1 MKVGIVC
8 YPVKGGSGVVA
19 SELGLA
25 LSAMGVEVHFFSYAL
40 PFRLTGFDEKF
51 IFHQVEVS
59 DYPLFQH
66 SPYTLTLATRLAEES
81 RRVGLDII
89 HAHYAIPHAVS
100 GYLAKQILGSD
111 LPRLITTLHGTDITL
126 VGLDPSFH
134 AVTKFS
140 MDVCDA
146 LTTVSRYIYDKTYES
161 FGITKPIK
169 VIHNFVD
176 NERFRPNQKGCDRSI
191 FARPDEKII
200 MHMSNYRPVKNASDV
215 VRVFKRINDVIPSRL
230 VLIGDG
236 PDAPNVLRLA
246 EQLGLKDRTLF
257 LGGQDTVETILCKAD
272 LFLLPSASEA
282 FGLAALEALA
292 SGVPVVGSIVG
303 GLPELVKDGEVG
315 FLEPIADVDAMA
327 RRSLE
332 ILSNT
337 DLHRKMSENARKLTV
352 EKFDTKAI
360 VRQYYDFYQQV
371 IDGTWHGDEMPLKS
385 DTSSAGNG

>member
-66 SPYTLTLATRLAEES
+66 SPYTLTLATRLADES

-100 GYLAKQILGSD
+100 GYIAKQILGGR
-111 LPRLITTLHGTDITL
+111 LPKLITTLHGTDITL
-126 VGLDPSFH
+126 VGLDPSFY

-140 MDVCDA
+140 MEVSDA
-146 LTTVSRYIYDKTYES
+146 LTTVSRYVYDKTYES

-176 NERFRPNQKGCDRSI
+176 NDRFKPNQKGCDRSI

-200 MHMSNYRPVKNASDV
+200 MHMSNYRPVKNATDV
-215 VRVFKRINDVIPSRL
+215 VRIFKMINDEIPSRL

-246 EQLGLKDRTLF
+246 EKLGLKDRTLF

-292 SGVPVVGSIVG
+292 SGVPVVASIVG
-303 GLPELVKDGEVG
+303 GLPELVKDGKVG
-315 FLEPIADVDAMA
+315 YLAPIADVETMA
-327 RRSLE
+327 RRALE
-332 ILSNT
+332 ILSSP
-337 DLHRKMSENARKLTV
+337 DLHRTMAENARKLTV

-360 VRQYYDFYQQV
+360 VKQYYDFYNEV
-371 IDGTWHGDEMPLKS
+371 LAKD
-385 DTSSAGNG
+385 

>member
-66 SPYTLTLATRLAEES
+66 SPYTLTLATRLADES

-89 HAHYAIPHAVS
+89 HAHYAIPHAIS
-100 GYLAKQILGSD
+100 GYIAKQILGTGR
-111 LPRLITTLHGTDITL
+111 PKLITTLHGTDITL
-126 VGLDPSFH
+126 VGLDPSFY

-140 MDVCDA
+140 MEVCDA
-146 LTTVSRYIYDKTYES
+146 LTTVSRYIYDKTCES
-161 FGITKPIK
+161 FGIKKPMKI
-169 VIHNFVD
+169 IHNFVD
-176 NERFRPNQKGCDRSI
+176 NERFKPHQKGCERAI
-191 FARPDEKII
+191 FAKPNEKII
-200 MHMSNYRPVKNASDV
+200 MHMSNYRPVKNAQDV
-215 VRVFKRINDVIPSRL
+215 VRIFKLINDAIPSRL
-230 VLIGDG
+230 VLVGDG

-246 EQLGLKDRTLF
+246 ENLGLKDRLFF

-282 FGLAALEALA
+282 FGLAALEAMA

-303 GLPELVKDGEVG
+303 GLPELVKNGEVG
-315 FLEPIADVDAMA
+315 YLEPIGDVESMA
-327 RRSLE
+327 KRSIE
-332 ILSNT
+332 ILSNPE
-337 DLHRKMSENARKLTV
+337 LHRNMAQNARNLTI

-360 VRQYYDFYQQV
+360 VKQYYDFYEEV
-371 IDGTWHGDEMPLKS
+371 IS
-385 DTSSAGNG
+385 DKWGE

>member
-40 PFRLTGFDEKF
+40 PFRLTGFDSKF

-100 GYLAKQILGSD
+100 GYLAKQILSTKR
-111 LPRLITTLHGTDITL
+111 PKLITTLHGTDITL
-126 VGLDPSFH
+126 VGTDPSFFS
-134 AVTKFS
+134 VTKFS
-140 MDVCDA
+140 MEVCDA
-146 LTTVSRYIYDKTYES
+146 LSTVSQYIIDKTYAD
-161 FGITKPIK
+161 FGIDKPIK
-169 VIHNFVD
+169 LIPNFVD
-176 NERFRPNQKGCDRSI
+176 NSRFRPDQSGCDRSI

-200 MHMSNYRPVKNASDV
+200 MHMSNYRPVKNAPDV
-215 VRVFKRINDVIPSRL
+215 VRIFKLINDKIPSRL

-236 PDAPNVLRLA
+236 PDAPYCLRLA
-246 EQLGLKDRTLF
+246 EELGLKDRTTF
-257 LGGQDTVETILCKAD
+257 LGGQDMVETILCKAD

-282 FGLAALEALA
+282 FGLAALEAMA
-292 SGVPVVGSIVG
+292 CGVPVVGSIVG
-303 GLPELVKDGEVG
+303 GLPELVKDGDVG
-315 FLEPIADVDAMA
+315 YLEPIGNVNAMA
-327 RRSLE
+327 ARSLE
-332 ILSNT
+332 ILS
-337 DLHRKMSENARKLTV
+337 DKLMHLRMAENARKLTV
-352 EKFDTKAI
+352 EKFDTADI
-360 VRQYYDFYQQV
+360 VKQYYQFYQEV
-371 IDGTWHGDEMPLKS
+371 L
-385 DTSSAGNG
+385 SA